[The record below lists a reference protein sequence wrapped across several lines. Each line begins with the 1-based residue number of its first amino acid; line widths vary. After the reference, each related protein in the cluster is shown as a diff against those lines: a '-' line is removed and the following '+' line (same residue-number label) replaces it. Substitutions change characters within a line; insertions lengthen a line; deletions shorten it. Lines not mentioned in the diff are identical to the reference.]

1 MCIYVLLLFLC
12 TYVFDFFFFFFL
24 FFFFKQKTAYEIPL
38 RLVGSEMCIRDRY
51 NAYTGMIIG
60 MPITSKLRNG
70 PMYVPIADIASG
82 IHGSIVTYQMPNFD
96 FEGRHGKII
105 GHLQPKIVKDLLK
118 RAKQIF

>member
-1 MCIYVLLLFLC
+1 MVSP
-12 TYVFDFFFFFFL
+12 
-24 FFFFKQKTAYEIPL
+24 KQGDLIMIDAEPHVGHEEGGHDPAVGNIRRPFVVISKTQ
-38 RLVGSEMCIRDRY
+38 Y

-70 PMYVPIADIASG
+70 PMYVPIADIANG